1 MNQEELPV
9 IFGASFS
16 KKKRIHSIQPV
27 RHTEGMK
34 VHIMSIQ
41 FLIAVVRCFVNILC
55 IVWNSKPEIASTMKP
70 NHARITH
77 QAFSA
82 FIW

>member
-16 KKKRIHSIQPV
+16 KKTHIHSIQPV

-55 IVWNSKPEIASTMKP
+55 IV
-70 NHARITH
+70 
-77 QAFSA
+77 
-82 FIW
+82 